1 LDRGLLVGSADENSR
16 VLDNALAFDVRI
28 FDPGAPLVEASGSIL
43 EPNDYGWLDAI
54 NVATPVITGYGAYSD
69 LGWARELNTANYLY
83 PKNATA
89 AQPLGPSAWPS
100 IVPVPQFHITHEA
113 GWHPR
118 VPGSAVGYPAVYDTW
133 SYHYENDG
141 LDQDPSAP
149 LMSNIFDQGANGL
162 DDDNANGV
170 DDRGERET
178 SPPYDV
184 PLRGV
189 KVILRV
195 YEPDSRQI
203 RESSV
208 THSFKQ

>member
-1 LDRGLLVGSADENSR
+1 MTYPYAAVPA
-16 VLDNALAFDVRI
+16 
-28 FDPGAPLVEASGSIL
+28 GAPAPAFNETRPA
-43 EPNDYGWLDAI
+43 
-54 NVATPVITGYGAYSD
+54 GYH
-69 LGWARELNTANYLY
+69 
-83 PKNATA
+83 
-89 AQPLGPSAWPS
+89 PLHNLIS
-100 IVPVPQFHITHEA
+100 
-113 GWHPR
+113 
-118 VPGSAVGYPAVYDTW
+118 GYPAVYDTW

-141 LDQDPSAP
+141 IDQDV
-149 LMSNIFDQGANGL
+149 LLGMDQGANGL